1 MSEKRAARIGL
12 LIPLFILIAL
22 ASPSPAAQV
31 QQADLSLN
39 LSAHQSGHMVQEVA
53 SNSTFD
59 YIVLLKNN
67 DLIHTAQDTVLTVK
81 LPYNAIYVDAVV
93 YPANFTDYSLRK
105 SGDMLVAAFR
115 SLPPQSLL
123 QVNITMTA
131 PADAPD
137 TLYAMANLRYAADPF
152 TGSNRAALSTY
163 VPLTGYDQ
171 SAAAK
176 SLEDLLH
183 NQSYLL
189 FTFQDLLMRLPQGAE
204 ENYNFSVSFEQ
215 LLRSQAYLT
224 DRFQELLANESRRG
238 WDSYYS
244 SRDRTYLLNSYETM
258 LRDEAD
264 LFAGFSAK
272 INQSWLSLDGYVAP
286 GHSMDAQWE
295 LLASLED
302 LLKRQ
307 VRLYKGFVYLFHE
320 IDTDASPQE
329 REALVKFLDSLE
341 DLLRRES
348 DLIAGFEDLTGRK
361 FAQNG
366 INSWEEYSRVQPAI
380 GSDWNIEF

>member
-1 MSEKRAARIGL
+1 MSEKRPARICL

-22 ASPSPAAQV
+22 APPTPAAQV

-39 LSAHQSGHMVQEVA
+39 LSARQSGHMVQEVA
-53 SNSTFD
+53 SNSTFN

-67 DLIHTAQDTVLTVK
+67 DLIHAAQDAALTVK
-81 LPYNAIYVDAVV
+81 LPYNAVYVDAVV
-93 YPANFTDYSLRK
+93 YPANLTDYSLGK

-115 SLPPQSLL
+115 SLPPQSLR
-123 QVNITMTA
+123 QVNITMIA

-137 TLYAMANLRYAADPF
+137 TLYAIANLRYMADPF
-152 TGSNRAALSTY
+152 PGNNRATLSTY

-183 NQSYLL
+183 NQTDLL
-189 FTFQDLLMRLPQGAE
+189 LGFQDLLLRLPRGAE
-204 ENYNFSVSFEQ
+204 DNYNFTVSFEQ
-215 LLRSQAYLT
+215 LLRSQAHLT
-224 DRFQELLANESRRG
+224 DCFQLLLSNQSRRG

-244 SRDRTYLLNSYETM
+244 SEDRNYLLNSYEIL
-258 LRDEAD
+258 LRNETD
-264 LFAGFSAK
+264 LFAGFSSK

-329 REALVKFLDSLE
+329 REELVEFLDSLE

-348 DLIAGFEDLTGRK
+348 DLIAGFEDLMGRK
-361 FAQNG
+361 FAQTG
-366 INSWEEYSRVQPAI
+366 RNSWEEYSRTQPAI
-380 GSDWNIEF
+380 GSDWDIYH